1 LARKK
6 CKGAKLEVFSN
17 KAATLNRLIFELLR
31 AKKELATYD
40 AYLEV
45 RRIKGFKHTKLQ
57 TVDARMKKLLQQRL
71 IVKKGTKKTQPGT
84 DASLYQLSSRA
95 VTALELDKVSMDRFL
110 MEANDE
116 LLLEMARLLASFREC
131 ASKAKHSNQS

>member
-84 DASLYQLSSRA
+84 RCFTIPTKQPSGNSIR
-95 VTALELDKVSMDRFL
+95 TR
-110 MEANDE
+110 
-116 LLLEMARLLASFREC
+116 
-131 ASKAKHSNQS
+131 QSQYGQVPYGS